1 MSGSEIDK
9 SENYGYDEEAP
20 LAPPVSEVKDTDE
33 ESEEPGFR
41 APYVKNNDKASD
53 YKSTGFLLT
62 IFGGGGILFVLCTVI
77 GLVPEY
83 LGNPYLSYGVLFA
96 VSVLFFVMGIISIRS
111 AGIFE
116 TKAKSDHSLEKRIL
130 DFVEKELDS
139 SEVDEKAGI
148 TDSDEPEILFFKRTD
163 CLKKIISN
171 KFVNI
176 DPDFLDNLIDE
187 ELYDQIFSE
196 KSDDD
201 SDDEAED
208 TSEE

>member
-1 MSGSEIDK
+1 MSESEIDK

-20 LAPPVSEVKDTDE
+20 LTPPVSEVTDTDE
-33 ESEEPGFR
+33 ESDEPAFR
-41 APYVKNNDKASD
+41 VPYVKNNDRASD

-62 IFGGGGILFVLCTVI
+62 IFGGVGILFVLFTVI
-77 GLVPEY
+77 GIIPEF

-96 VSVLFFVMGIISIRS
+96 VCVLFFVMGITSIRS

-116 TKAKSDHSLEKRIL
+116 KKAKSDHSLEKRIL
-130 DFVEKELDS
+130 DFVAKELDS
-139 SEVDEKAGI
+139 SEVDAKADI
-148 TDSDEPEILFFKRTD
+148 SDTDEPEVLFFKRTD

-196 KSDDD
+196 KNEEEPSD
-201 SDDEAED
+201 E
-208 TSEE
+208 SEESSEE

>member
-1 MSGSEIDK
+1 MSESEIDK

-20 LAPPVSEVKDTDE
+20 AAPPVSEVADNEDE
-33 ESEEPGFR
+33 PEEPGLR

-62 IFGGGGILFVLCTVI
+62 VFGGVGILFVLCTVI
-77 GLVPEY
+77 GLIPEY

-116 TKAKSDHSLEKRIL
+116 KKAKSDHSLEKRIL

-187 ELYDQIFSE
+187 ELYDQIFAGKAEEESVE
-196 KSDDD
+196 
-201 SDDEAED
+201 EAD
-208 TSEE
+208 KTSED

>member
-1 MSGSEIDK
+1 M
-9 SENYGYDEEAP
+9 
-20 LAPPVSEVKDTDE
+20 
-33 ESEEPGFR
+33 
-41 APYVKNNDKASD
+41 
-53 YKSTGFLLT
+53 
-62 IFGGGGILFVLCTVI
+62 FVLCTVI

-116 TKAKSDHSLEKRIL
+116 KKAKSDHSLEKRIL

-196 KSDDD
+196 KSDD
-201 SDDEAED
+201 EP
-208 TSEE
+208 